1 MDDILT
7 MEEIRDRYKDEWVLL
22 GDYELNEFSWIPEA
36 RVLFHSK
43 SRVEVHRKAMELMPR
58 RTLPTYV
65 GRIPANTSIL
75 L

>member
-1 MDDILT
+1 MDEMLT
-7 MEEIRDRYKDEWVLL
+7 MDQIKERYDSEWVLL
-22 GDYELNEFSWIPEA
+22 GDYEINEFSWINEA

-43 SRVEVHRKAMELMPR
+43 SRDEVHRKAMELMPK